1 MAQIII
7 QNLSE
12 KIIKVTGQS
21 QTLLKEV
28 QQAGL
33 DWMHACG
40 AKGRCTTCKFIVL
53 EGADNLTPPSDNEK
67 RYIAQGALIES
78 ERLACQVSVKGDVR
92 IAVPQECKLP
102 HIKYSH

>member
-21 QTLLKEV
+21 HTLLKEA
-28 QQAGL
+28 QLAGL

-40 AKGRCTTCKFIVL
+40 AKGRCITCKFIIL
-53 EGADNLTPPSDNEK
+53 EGVENLTTPSENEK
-67 RYIAQGALIES
+67 RYIAQGALNES

-92 IAVPQECKLP
+92 VSVPEECKLP
-102 HIKYSH
+102 HIKYSD